1 MKGLKTFY
9 LDMEILQEL
18 KKIKN
23 PSLLVNSYFK
33 NYFSIPEITDKA
45 DAQAKADEAREIAA
59 ILDAK
64 VEEIEKAEP
73 EVKEL
78 KTWD

>member
-23 PSLLVNSYFK
+23 PSSLVNSYLK
-33 NYFSIPEITDKA
+33 NYFSIPEVTDKV
-45 DAQAKADEAREIAA
+45 DAQTKADEAREIAA
-59 ILDAK
+59 VFDAK
-64 VEEIEKAEP
+64 VEELTKKEP
-73 EVKEL
+73 EKKVL
-78 KTWD
+78 F